1 MRELEFLKV
10 IQNTLA
16 DSSLIGD
23 DCAYLEE
30 FDICVTQDTL
40 VEGVHFLTHTTTP
53 FKLGQK
59 AVNVNLSDLAA
70 AGARPLYITVS
81 LSLPRA
87 SDENFVQAFYQGVQD
102 SCQKYGV
109 NVAGGDLTG
118 ADNYFISICAIGKKY
133 NNVKVS
139 RSFAQKGDIILT
151 TGTHGDSA
159 AGLALLQNGINK
171 PKNLINK
178 PKNLINKH
186 LVPLPAIE
194 QSEYIMQTLKDA
206 GIEKLAMMDTSDGLQ
221 DAIFKLSKASNL
233 EFDIETIPAGIDLKT
248 TFPENWKDYALWGGE
263 DFELI
268 FTIPPC
274 LYKYFNNPQFIKI
287 GTVSDR
293 PFSNAL
299 EKEFE
304 QNSFKHFEE

>member
-70 AGARPLYITVS
+70 AGARPLYITIS

-87 SDENFVQAFYQGVQD
+87 SDENFVQSFYQGVQD

-109 NVAGGDLTG
+109 KVAGGDLTG

-178 PKNLINKH
+178 H

-221 DAIFKLSKASNL
+221 DAIFKLSKASHL
-233 EFDIETIPAGIDLKT
+233 EFDIETIPAGKDLKT
-248 TFPENWKDYALWGGE
+248 TFPKDWKDYALWGGE

-268 FTIPPC
+268 FTIPPF
-274 LYKYFNNPQFIKI
+274 LYKYFNKLQFIKI

-304 QNSFKHFEE
+304 QKSFKHFEE